1 METSIYQ
8 VEMQYVT
15 KDNPRTKTT
24 ETILLEQ
31 TDNTAAVNAV
41 IEGLYSEEKY
51 VCAVLLSRKVSK
63 KRAIELSEDARCWCS
78 L

>member
-1 METSIYQ
+1 MKTAIYQ

-15 KDNPRTKTT
+15 KSNPRTKTT

-41 IEGLYSEEKY
+41 IEGLYSEDKY
-51 VCAVLLSRKVSK
+51 VCSVILARKVSK
-63 KRAIELSEDARCWCS
+63 KRAIEIAEDARCWCS